1 MNQIRT
7 DIEPSLDLFL
17 KETPMMDVRAPV
29 EFEKGSLPLAQNCPL
44 LNNDQRHQIGICYK
58 RKGPEK
64 AVELGYE
71 LATPKVREQ
80 RMDQWLNFTQ
90 HYPEGYIF
98 CSRGGQRSHITQEW
112 LAQAGCHYPL
122 IRGGYKAIR
131 QFLLEQMETAIRD
144 SRVIIVSG
152 RTGSGKT
159 QLLLK
164 LDNAIDLEG
173 LANHRGSSFGRHIH
187 PQPSQAGFENR
198 MAIALLRT
206 HHYFP
211 DTPLLL
217 EDESRLIGRN
227 CLPPALREK
236 MKDAP
241 LILLEEPMERRLD
254 IGVQEY
260 VVDNLNENI
269 AVLGERKGFDY
280 FCTSLY
286 ESLDR
291 IKKRLGGERHK
302 ILHDLMDSAIVL
314 HRNQNDLTGYRPLI
328 ANLLTWYYDPM
339 YDYQL
344 SNKTGKLLFRG
355 TQEDILEHGPAII
368 RHCQKA

>member
-17 KETPMMDVRAPV
+17 KETPMMDVRAPA
-29 EFEKGSLPLAQNCPL
+29 EFEKGSLPSAQNHPL
-44 LNNDQRHQIGICYK
+44 LDNDQRHQIGLCYK

-64 AVELGYE
+64 AVALGYE
-71 LATPKVREQ
+71 LATPEVRKQ
-80 RMDQWLNFTQ
+80 RINRWLDFTKL
-90 HYPEGYIF
+90 HSEGYIF

-122 IRGGYKAIR
+122 IKGGYKAIR
-131 QFLLEQMETAIRD
+131 QFLLEQMDTAIRD
-144 SRVIIVSG
+144 SQVIIVSG

-173 LANHRGSSFGRHIH
+173 LAYHRGSSFGRHIY
-187 PQPSQAGFENR
+187 PQPTQTRFENNL
-198 MAIALLRT
+198 AIALLRN

-211 DTPLLL
+211 DKPLLL

-227 CLPPALREK
+227 CLPPALRDK
-236 MKDAP
+236 MKSAP
-241 LILLEEPMERRLD
+241 LILLEEPMEHRLN
-254 IGVQEY
+254 IGIQEY

-269 AVLGERKGFDY
+269 AVLGEQKGFDY

-286 ESLDR
+286 ESLER
-291 IKKRLGGERHK
+291 IKKRLGGKRHK
-302 ILHDLMDSAIVL
+302 VLHDLMDNAIDL
-314 HRNQNDLTGYRPLI
+314 HRSHNDLTGYRPLI
-328 ANLLTWYYDPM
+328 DNLLTWYYDPM

-344 SNKTGKLLFRG
+344 SKKTGKLLFRG
-355 TQEDILEHGPAII
+355 TQEEILQHYPNIMI
-368 RHCQKA
+368 QHQRN